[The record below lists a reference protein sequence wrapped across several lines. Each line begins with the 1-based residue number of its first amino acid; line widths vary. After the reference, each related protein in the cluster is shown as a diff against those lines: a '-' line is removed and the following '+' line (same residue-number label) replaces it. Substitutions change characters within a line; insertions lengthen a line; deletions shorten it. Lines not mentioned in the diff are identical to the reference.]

1 MTKKLSW
8 THRDEGGI
16 EGLLLFSISGRP
28 YGYPPYI
35 LHTSLPVGGRRWDS
49 SRGQSVALENISSK
63 EAAQAKAQ
71 EVLEQFAATLEEGV
85 IAWRPGSTVRPTV
98 GVVGGINLFR
108 IYSLPGRALLRSRLP
123 IAPGG
128 VAQGDLANVAAAKV
142 KAEQMMDQFAH
153 HVGIDF
159 SKTA

>member
-1 MTKKLSW
+1 MTKKLAW
-8 THRDEGGI
+8 THSTTGEID
-16 EGLLLFSISGRP
+16 GLQLFDITGSG
-28 YGYPPYI
+28 YGSQYSPFT
-35 LHTSLPVGGRRWDS
+35 LHTSLPVGGKTVY
-49 SRGQSVALENISSK
+49 RGQVVALENITSK
-63 EAAQAKAQ
+63 EAAQSKAQ
-71 EVLEQFAATLEEGV
+71 EVLDQFAATLEEGS
-85 IAWRPGSTVRPTV
+85 ITWRPGSLVWPAV

-108 IYSLPGRALLRSRLP
+108 IYSLPGRTLLRSRLP

-128 VAQGDLANVAAAKV
+128 VAQGDLANVEAAKV